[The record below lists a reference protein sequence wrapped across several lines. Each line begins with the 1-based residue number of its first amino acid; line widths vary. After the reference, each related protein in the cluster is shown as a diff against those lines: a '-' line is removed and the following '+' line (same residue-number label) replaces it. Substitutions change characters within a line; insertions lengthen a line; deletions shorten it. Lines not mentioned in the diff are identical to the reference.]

1 MIKKIS
7 LLLRNIIQSFVD
19 RETQHFKVRK
29 KSYKDDSSTCFMIVK
44 KFFQS
49 TIVKEHTLSKHV
61 PLNIDLKKSVFYIVS
76 ESISDTVFACI
87 VSVNFFLPPIVLDSV
102 FQG

>member
-61 PLNIDLKKSVFYIVS
+61 ALNIDLKKSVFYIVS
-76 ESISDTVFACI
+76 ESISDKKQ
-87 VSVNFFLPPIVLDSV
+87 NNM
-102 FQG
+102 

>member
-1 MIKKIS
+1 MAFNFS
-7 LLLRNIIQSFVD
+7 YHVSFEVFFPLRCS
-19 RETQHFKVRK
+19 
-29 KSYKDDSSTCFMIVK
+29 
-44 KFFQS
+44 
-49 TIVKEHTLSKHV
+49 LSKSSILYDFV
-61 PLNIDLKKSVFYIVS
+61 VMTNFWLS